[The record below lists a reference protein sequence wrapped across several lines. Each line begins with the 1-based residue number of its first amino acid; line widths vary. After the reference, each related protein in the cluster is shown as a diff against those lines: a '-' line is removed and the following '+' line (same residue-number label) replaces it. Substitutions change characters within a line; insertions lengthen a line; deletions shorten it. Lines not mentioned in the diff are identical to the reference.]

1 MTDLEKQVTRR
12 EESRAGANRRKTR
25 PVDLH
30 PDETCGNSIGV
41 PSPLQSKIDWRSIAK
56 AQEFPLSPAEMEKL
70 VPILDAVE
78 NAFRPLVAT
87 IAHSTEPAITLSEQA
102 VVAE

>member
-1 MTDLEKQVTRR
+1 
-12 EESRAGANRRKTR
+12 
-25 PVDLH
+25 
-30 PDETCGNSIGV
+30 V
-41 PSPLQSKIDWRSIAK
+41 PNPLQSKTDWASLARAR
-56 AQEFPLSPAEMEKL
+56 EFPMSATEMERL

-87 IAHSTEPAITLSEQA
+87 IPHTTEPAITLSEQA